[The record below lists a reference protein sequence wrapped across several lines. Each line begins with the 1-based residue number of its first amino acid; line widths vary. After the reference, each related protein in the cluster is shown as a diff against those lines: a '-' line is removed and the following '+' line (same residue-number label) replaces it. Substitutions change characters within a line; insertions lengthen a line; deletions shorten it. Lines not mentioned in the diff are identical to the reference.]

1 MATVK
6 SSMTLL
12 SPRPNRK
19 SVSYGPCRS
28 VRRAVGRLWRKFVA
42 DQDPQDKERA
52 RQRRI
57 DSIMHDVILLEAMR
71 RWELENRNQ
80 EVSKDGPFSKE

>member
-1 MATVK
+1 MCVAPPAAACGEP
-6 SSMTLL
+6 SA
-12 SPRPNRK
+12 
-19 SVSYGPCRS
+19 GF
-28 VRRAVGRLWRKFVA
+28 WRKFVA
-42 DQDPQDKERA
+42 DQDPQDKERT

-71 RWELENRNQ
+71 RWELEHKNQ

>member
-19 SVSYGPCRS
+19 SVSCGPCRS
-28 VRRAVGRLWRKFVA
+28 VRRAVGRFWRKFVA
-42 DQDPQDKERA
+42 DQEPQDKERA

-71 RWELENRNQ
+71 RWELENKNQ

>member
-19 SVSYGPCRS
+19 SVRCAPCRS
-28 VRRAVGRLWRKFVA
+28 VRRAMGRLWRKFVA
-42 DQDPQDKERA
+42 DEDPRDKERA

-57 DSIMHDVILLEAMR
+57 DGIMHDVVLLEAMR
-71 RWELENRNQ
+71 RWELEHKNQ

>member
-19 SVSYGPCRS
+19 SVSCAPCRG
-28 VRRAVGRLWRKFVA
+28 VRRAVRRLWRKFVA
-42 DQDPQDKERA
+42 DEDPQDKERA
-52 RQRRI
+52 RQSRI
-57 DSIMHDVILLEAMR
+57 DNIMHDVVLLEAMR
-71 RWELENRNQ
+71 RWELEHKNQ